1 MNKVDKLLDLM
12 KAIIFSKF
20 KQRVFKG
27 ERYDIKYVLERNKN
41 SKDLI
46 IVFTSCT
53 KVGQKA
59 RYNYVRT
66 LDKYKCNKLFILDDF
81 GFDKRG
87 AYYLGENGNF
97 GIEKDVELLIDK
109 TICNLNTN
117 KNIFIGSSKG
127 GYAALYFGIKQNESI
142 IITGAPQY
150 NLGNYLNLPGHKDIL
165 KYIMGKIDLDSID
178 YLNNLMKK
186 SINKYLENSNK
197 IYIHYSIKEETYES
211 DIKDLISL
219 LDNKEIEVHKDI
231 KEYKY
236 HSELTR
242 FFPQY
247 IKNILDEVIM

>member
-12 KAIIFSKF
+12 KAKIFSKF

-27 ERYDIKYVLERNKN
+27 QRYNIKYVLERNKN
-41 SKDLI
+41 SKELI

-97 GIEKDVELLIDK
+97 AIEKDVELLINK
-109 TICNLNTN
+109 TICNLNSD
-117 KNIFIGSSKG
+117 KNIFVGSSKG
-127 GYAALYFGIKQNESI
+127 GYAALYFGIRQNESI

-186 SINKYLENSNK
+186 SLNKYLENSNK
-197 IYIHYSIKEETYES
+197 IYIHYSVNEETYES
-211 DIKDLISL
+211 DIKELISI
-219 LDNKEIEVHKDI
+219 LDSKDIEVHKDI

-236 HSELTR
+236 HSELTQ
-242 FFPQY
+242 FFPEY
-247 IKNILDEVIM
+247 IKNILDELIM

>member
-87 AYYLGENGNF
+87 AYYLG
-97 GIEKDVELLIDK
+97 
-109 TICNLNTN
+109 
-117 KNIFIGSSKG
+117 
-127 GYAALYFGIKQNESI
+127 
-142 IITGAPQY
+142 
-150 NLGNYLNLPGHKDIL
+150 
-165 KYIMGKIDLDSID
+165 
-178 YLNNLMKK
+178 
-186 SINKYLENSNK
+186 
-197 IYIHYSIKEETYES
+197 
-211 DIKDLISL
+211 
-219 LDNKEIEVHKDI
+219 
-231 KEYKY
+231 
-236 HSELTR
+236 
-242 FFPQY
+242 
-247 IKNILDEVIM
+247 